1 MRFFSKKCYF
11 LRGYLF
17 FCDLKCTFLKKIR
30 QKKKLAKSLILE
42 DRKSTRL
49 NSKHLKPNRI
59 TSFA

>member
-30 QKKKLAKSLILE
+30 QKKKLAKSLIL
-42 DRKSTRL
+42 DVRVRFRTLFLRL
-49 NSKHLKPNRI
+49 SNI
-59 TSFA
+59 